1 MDAVEFIKNFADVVN
16 SRGKGNFDLK
26 FVGSLIE
33 YLQSKE
39 YTNEGFFKKV
49 DPYFTFRSYAH
60 AYLLSEV
67 YFPMINIEIGNI
79 FKGYNPS
86 LIKESEQK
94 EDELINKIKNI
105 FSDIVKYAD
114 FSYTEHKPGW
124 DEAAL
129 SRCVADV
136 ESALEN
142 IKAKN
147 RYKADKD
154 ATSVQR
160 REAYGA
166 VIDEWFREHVEELFD
181 KMKST
186 PELIIS
192 KESRLTPNERRRFAE
207 LLEDDGSMCLWT
219 PHGQTP
225 AANLLKK
232 VKAYLSFDD
241 EETRNKLQSLKAECQ
256 EQTDKKVF
264 AEDQEFSD
272 GDDGKESEKVEETPA
287 DETPE
292 NGNVTG
298 S

>member
-1 MDAVEFIKNFADVVN
+1 MDAVEFIKNFADIVN
-16 SRGKGNFDLK
+16 SNGKGNFDLK
-26 FVGSLIE
+26 FVESLIE

-39 YTNEGFFKKV
+39 YTNEKFFNDV
-49 DPYFTFRSYAH
+49 DPYYIFRSYAH
-60 AYLLSEV
+60 AYLLDNV
-67 YFPMINIEIGNI
+67 YFHMLNIEIGNI

-86 LIKESEQK
+86 LIKENEQK
-94 EDELINKIKNI
+94 EDELINKIKGI
-105 FSDIVKYAD
+105 FSNIVKYAD
-114 FSYTEHKPGW
+114 FSYTEYKPGW

-136 ESALEN
+136 ENALEN

-154 ATSVQR
+154 ATAVQR

-166 VIDEWFREHVEELFD
+166 VIDEWFREHVEELYD
-181 KMKST
+181 KMKHT

-192 KESRLTPNERRRFAE
+192 KESRLTPKERQRFAE
-207 LLEDDGSMCLWT
+207 LLEGDGSLCLWT

-241 EETRNKLQSLKAECQ
+241 EETRNRLQGLKAECQ
-256 EQTDKKVF
+256 EQTDTKVF

-272 GDDGKESEKVEETPA
+272 GDDGKETQPKPENAEETPTE
-287 DETPE
+287 ETE
-292 NGNVTG
+292 NGNE
-298 S
+298 